1 MYQKIIIVGNLGRDP
16 VMRYTPA
23 GDPVTNFSV
32 AVNSTHSGADGAKIK
47 ETTWFRCSTWGKQAE
62 NCNQY
67 LHKGS
72 RVLVEGKLQSD
83 PKTGGPKVFTRDDS
97 TSGAAFEIR
106 AFVVQFLSTKQEDEG
121 YAAGAEGAAEYAQ
134 DPDSGAPATSGATD
148 DIPF

>member
-32 AVNSTHSGADGAKIK
+32 AVNNTRSNPDGGEKIK

-72 RVLVEGKLQSD
+72 KVLVEGKLQSD

-106 AFVVQFLSTKQEDEG
+106 AFVVHS
-121 YAAGAEGAAEYAQ
+121 
-134 DPDSGAPATSGATD
+134 
-148 DIPF
+148 